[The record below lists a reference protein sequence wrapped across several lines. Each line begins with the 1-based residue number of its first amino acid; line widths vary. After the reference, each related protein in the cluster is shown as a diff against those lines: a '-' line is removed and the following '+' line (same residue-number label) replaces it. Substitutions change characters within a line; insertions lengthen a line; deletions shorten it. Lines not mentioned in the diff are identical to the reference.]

1 MGANIDRRIT
11 ESIVIKFNGCV
22 CSLKEFQQQTLHMYI
37 IFTLFF
43 ILRKLASACQSA
55 AKDSILKSINWV
67 IRIYSLCWSIS
78 RPLNS
83 QLISSKCNLDE

>member
-55 AKDSILKSINWV
+55 AKGSNPHRASTG
-67 IRIYSLCWSIS
+67 SSEFTLCAGAF
-78 RPLNS
+78 
-83 QLISSKCNLDE
+83 LDLSTVS